1 MKKTF
6 IYSLLI
12 LMIFTAL
19 GCNDDLDDVVR
30 PATATEI
37 SDFVYRGLN
46 FWSLYKEDV
55 PELANDFFENDNTRL
70 DFLSQFDSP
79 EAAFSALTSPQDRF
93 SVLREDFVEFENSLA
108 GIRTTSGAF
117 ISIFVQPSDPTSA
130 FGAVRY
136 VANDSPAQQ
145 AGLERGML
153 FTRVDGALLQGA
165 NGQPI
170 DGSVS
175 FNQFFAPDTFTLGLA
190 TFDGTDFTET
200 GDDITLTKTE
210 LTINPVHTVNILEV
224 AGTTIGYLHYT
235 GFTNEFDNQLNDAFA
250 QFQGAGVSELVLD
263 LRYNGGGSIETAN
276 DLSTMIT
283 GQFEGQEFITQ
294 RYNADRDEENRFTRN
309 FNTNLGS
316 GDEGPTINS
325 LGLSRVFVLTT
336 ARTASAS
343 ELILS
348 GLAPY
353 IEVVQIGTNTVGKF
367 EGSFLLYDAP
377 APNFRRSQAN
387 PNHRYVMLPLVLRSV
402 NADGFTDYFNGISP
416 DIEIAEDFSNFGQ
429 LGEIGEP
436 LLDAAIDVILNGR
449 RSTDYNTNELQIMYD
464 SEQTDPLYQRMIVE
478 ELDF

>member
-1 MKKTF
+1 MKKVIF
-6 IYSLLI
+6 SLLVLSMLSI
-12 LMIFTAL
+12 SCT
-19 GCNDDLDDVVR
+19 DDLDDVQR
-30 PATATEI
+30 PASTTEI
-37 SDFVYRGLN
+37 SDFIYRGLN
-46 FWSLYKEDV
+46 FWSLYKADV
-55 PELANDFFENDNTRL
+55 PELANDFFENEEARL
-70 DFLSQFDSP
+70 EFLSQFESP
-79 EAAFSALTSPQDRF
+79 EAAFSALTSSQDRF
-93 SVLREDFVEFENSLA
+93 SVLRDDYVVFENSLA

-117 ISIFVQPSDPTSA
+117 ISIIIMPNDPTTA
-130 FGAVRY
+130 FGVVRY

-153 FTRVDGALLQGA
+153 FTRVDGALLQGS

-170 DGSVS
+170 DGSVN

-190 TFDGTDFTET
+190 TFDGTNFMDTENA
-200 GDDITLTKTE
+200 ITLTKTE
-210 LTINPVHTVNILEV
+210 LTINPVHKVNVLDV
-224 AGTTIGYLHYT
+224 AGTSVGYLHYT

-250 QFQGAGVSELVLD
+250 QFRGAGVSELILD

-294 RYNADRDEENRFTRN
+294 QYNTDRNETSQITRN
-309 FNTNLGS
+309 FNNNLGS
-316 GDEGPTINS
+316 GSDGPSINS

-336 ARTASAS
+336 GRTASAS

-348 GLAPY
+348 GLDPY

-377 APNFRRSQAN
+377 APNFRRSDAN

-402 NADGFTDYFNGISP
+402 NANGFTDYFNGISP
-416 DIEIAEDFSNFGQ
+416 DIEIAEDFANYGQ
-429 LGEIGEP
+429 LGVPGEP
-436 LLDAAIDVILNGR
+436 LLDAAIQEILNGR
-449 RSTDYNTNELQIMYD
+449 SSRNYNTRVQPSMYD
-464 SEQTDPLYQRMIVE
+464 SEQTDPLYQRMMVE